1 MTAVHLPKWLMP
13 LASCTTSLVSVYV
26 NLSKNSFL
34 CADATFSAKA
44 DAKVSTIFQTR
55 KSFEKKFQ
63 NYLKKNA
70 SAGLRKQLHIII

>member
-1 MTAVHLPKWLMP
+1 MP

-44 DAKVSTIFQTR
+44 DAKVSTFFQTR
-55 KSFEKKFQ
+55 KSFKKKFS
-63 NYLKKNA
+63 K
-70 SAGLRKQLHIII
+70 